1 MPLYVK
7 GLQYNTWGGTHR
19 ASLWSLLLHCCTG
32 AVVRSSFP
40 PWTWANTVQH
50 SGGVNMQGKVIP
62 FPQSYFPV
70 YNHTNLVHLHQIWLG
85 EKWKCISSPLP
96 LWNGHCW
103 NSRVSS
109 ALPTTC
115 INFTSFLKSYFLH
128 KLHEWQDRNEWLHPT
143 LEGQVISSTRSIGV
157 INKQSTQV
165 HQFHLSILPEDTVN
179 EVLYLPQTCCN
190 FKLLHFI
197 TALHLNDWCQELATV
212 KLITYWHFQP
222 LSLSL
227 KFGSNIK
234 E

>member
-1 MPLYVK
+1 MIGGKMKVHFVSPAPVK
-7 GLQYNTWGGTHR
+7 R
-19 ASLWSLLLHCCTG
+19 ALLEFTSCICT
-32 AVVRSSFP
+32 
-40 PWTWANTVQH
+40 T
-50 SGGVNMQGKVIP
+50 
-62 FPQSYFPV
+62 Y
-70 YNHTNLVHLHQIWLG
+70 YL
-85 EKWKCISSPLP
+85 
-96 LWNGHCW
+96 
-103 NSRVSS
+103 
-109 ALPTTC
+109 
-115 INFTSFLKSYFLH
+115 INFNSFLKSYFLH
-128 KLHEWQDRNEWLHPT
+128 KLPEWQDRNEWLHPT
-143 LEGQVISSTRSIGV
+143 LQGQVISSTRSIGV

-227 KFGSNIK
+227 KFESNIK